1 LNSTGDGM
9 SECIVEADSTVND
22 DDDEMEMD
30 FGKILT
36 CE

>member
-1 LNSTGDGM
+1 M
-9 SECIVEADSTVND
+9 SECTVEADSTVN